1 MAFITADTR
10 SDIIEISVAMLN
22 QAPSAA
28 LLEDLVALSIS
39 GGDLNAVA
47 EHIATTEAFTSENP
61 SFQTARQFATEIFD
75 KITTGGVI
83 SSEARANVLDIAT
96 GYLNNG
102 MSKAGLVVEIVNVL
116 AAPGTL
122 GHPVYGDIAQS
133 FQNRAAAAEYFVV
146 DKELGDST
154 DAELAAAIATVTSD
168 AATLAAANQEAD
180 SSANAEV
187 LTSSVDVLTANKFAS
202 RPEYTPGGNDLVNTL
217 QDEDELT
224 GVGVNPTLN
233 VTLGSVNDAAEGAI
247 NPILN
252 GIETIN
258 VAITSGDVTLLG
270 LEEATGTKAINVTRI
285 TANQSNLTVDNIAES
300 VDTLT
305 VTNATR
311 GADIEFNFRDDA
323 EMELEDSL
331 AVGLNNVRLGN
342 LEITR
347 TGSAE
352 DQQDTINL
360 STAGAVAEV
369 ANFGTFS
376 DDDATTEQTLNM
388 MLGAITNDFDVVT
401 SDVTEVNLTAN
412 GETVINAL
420 NTDSAESLNI
430 EANATVEIDAQ
441 TTSSLAAIT
450 ITGSADVDLSA
461 VTGDAEGLAIDSTE
475 LAATGRLFAD
485 LSAVSASP
493 LTSVRTGA
501 GDDELES
508 SANFAGEIAVG
519 AGDNTV
525 DTAADFAATASVS
538 ALDGDNAVV
547 GGALK
552 AIGDAIAGL
561 ENDNEVDSA
570 ASITLGDGD
579 NSVEVSVMESAASWT
594 DGDTEDSNEDDTF
607 TRVGAQI
614 SAGDG
619 DNTVALNSMQENAV
633 IDLGD
638 GANSVNFA
646 IASED
651 GSTVMAGDSFTADE
665 IEGEDDADRERVNID
680 SADAAEDELGA
691 QVYLGDGGNTVTFED
706 VFETSS
712 DDENGITYIDDQGID
727 SLLLGEGALLSAG
740 SGADSLN
747 VDFINDVQVVA
758 NATEEDDDALIQ
770 GVEVINLTA
779 QKAGLA
785 GEDAAQEE
793 NTLIAATA
801 SVSLDVQRVDTELD
815 TINLVSLEDV
825 STVTTGL
832 GDSEEFSYD
841 VAGNATYFDLKN
853 LREGIEL
860 NLQAHEATGISG
872 EDDDPALTAQD
883 DSLADVFLTANLVDA
898 SGTDDTF
905 TLNIAGSNTFDLDLD
920 LSASDLPLGE
930 DRDGEDAYE
939 VENVVINLNTASHTF
954 FLNDFGNGFENDTTF
969 TVTGTAADTEIVLN
983 DLDANVITVEGDANV
998 TLDITDYDAK
1008 QLQLTTGAGSDH
1020 VHVLGASMFV
1030 AGSSVDLGAGEN
1042 TFGVVGLT
1050 GEDLTDVEALESF
1063 ADINVSGDMHRVEIF
1078 DEFLLEESA
1087 TLDLSGFSTD
1097 VSELYIGDID
1107 LAPVLRLPEE
1117 GEETATDLT
1126 IKGMSGDVQLESLDG
1141 LDLQS
1146 FNTGRLAVEDATSIT
1161 VFAGIQ
1167 HAMQEDGAGPYGE
1180 NSPAG
1185 EDTADVIFNL
1195 STVNAELTKLEVEAE
1210 DRIDVYISDND
1221 DSVDFAIDEVTLTGG
1236 DDADFELDDNIGTN
1250 VTVDTVTLNSAD
1262 DDVYFTMHNSTDTYY
1277 DFGEVNLTST
1287 GDDIVVH
1294 YDGTGPDSSGHVGST
1309 LLIDTLNLNSDEYS
1323 EIEINETTDSTV
1335 TIGDTSV
1342 IAGEYVQIYIGGDY
1356 LEDFNRNSEIT
1367 FGDITVEADGYTE
1380 MYVDYNVSS
1389 TLTFGDISV
1398 SGGEDSSYVDVE
1410 FDDNVNTDI
1419 TIASLDLDAEDDS
1432 SYLSV
1437 LDNRLVDREVIN
1449 SPEFLGEDAELELFP
1464 EDETLEDMK
1473 ITVTGDITLDSFDRA
1488 DLDIESNYDESVER
1502 DLIIDLQGGVSV
1514 TSTSNDADMAVG
1526 DNDGSTVNVEGQ
1538 ISVVSEDINSEAV
1551 LDIYDNDDAT
1561 IRFKD
1566 TVEVRG
1572 EYIDGED
1579 EVSGEDSDA
1588 YLYIVDNDS
1597 SSVRIDGKVTVSSDD
1612 DSEAYLENNYEGSI
1626 RLASGL
1632 EVSGYGSYVDIDDN
1646 DYSVL
1651 SINGI
1656 TVEATGEDST
1666 STLLVESNDDS
1677 RVTTGNVEIS
1687 AEGGTAEFDVVD
1699 NDVSL
1704 LTLGT
1709 LEITGAATSFYFEDN
1724 DDSATV
1730 IGNVTMETFLGE
1742 DGLGDEVADFYLHAA
1757 SGEDESIEVGSVTMK
1772 SSQDVY
1778 FYAADHDMTDGEDY
1792 DVSMGDLD
1800 LRAGTVELEVD
1811 GVMQWADS
1819 EIVES
1824 DLDVTL
1830 DEVAGTE
1837 TIRLQTNTE
1846 EGSVIDAFIDNTP
1859 DLYSVT
1865 MVGGDGEDTST
1876 LDVFGDQG
1884 SDLDGRF
1891 TIDLSDLVSSAEVRT
1906 VEDTADEVAYVD
1918 LDDVA
1923 TFADTVELDVHIGAS
1938 ALVEYNVDTQAS
1950 DALFTGS
1957 ASGYTSMGA
1966 RDLDP
1971 VAEVITIDGFEGT
1984 QGASIG
1990 GEDQNYNSRDD
2001 ISVTFEGGD
2010 SFVFTSLVGG
2020 SFSVSGPGTSSL
2032 ADMATRIG
2040 AQSVEITGNQLVIT
2054 GAADGSDITPVT
2066 SALKSAVQYTY
2077 DWIDDDEDTV
2087 TTVTN
2092 PSFRVFTEGEMVQD
2106 GLGLEEREVF
2116 TFTGE
2121 AIGEVV
2127 IGGFNPGQWNTVSP
2141 INSQITDRLDF
2152 SQFDSV
2158 NSLDDMIISI
2168 DDSGPVSNVII
2179 DFTDD
2184 TLGDVTLVGVGDYD
2198 NAVQLVE
2205 GSVLFG

>member
-83 SSEARANVLDIAT
+83 SSAARANVLDIAT

-116 AAPGTL
+116 ADPGTL

-202 RPEYTPGGNDLVNTL
+202 RPEYTPAGNDLVNTL

-285 TANQSNLTVDNIAES
+285 TANQSDLTVDNIAES

-323 EMELEDSL
+323 GMELEDSL
-331 AVGLNNVRLGN
+331 AVGLDNVRLGN
-342 LEITR
+342 LDITR

-369 ANFGTFS
+369 ANFATFS

-388 MLGAITNDFDVVT
+388 MLGAITNDFDAVT

-552 AIGDAIAGL
+552 AIGDTIAGL

-594 DGDTEDSNEDDTF
+594 DGDTEDFNEDDTF

-638 GANSVNFA
+638 GANSVAFA

-651 GSTVMAGDSFTADE
+651 GSTVMAGDSFTADT

-785 GEDAAQEE
+785 GEDAAQPE
-793 NTLIAATA
+793 NTLIQATA

-872 EDDDPALTAQD
+872 EDDEPVTPTAQD
-883 DSLADVFLTANLVDA
+883 DSLADVFLSANLVDA

-920 LSASDLPLGE
+920 LGASDLPLGE

-969 TVTGTAADTEIVLN
+969 TVTGTVADTEIVLN

-998 TLDITDYDAK
+998 TLDITGYDAK

-1020 VHVLGASMFV
+1020 VHVLGASMLV

-1050 GEDLTDVEALESF
+1050 GEDITDVEALESF
-1063 ADINVSGDMHRVEIF
+1063 ADINVSGEMHRVEIF
-1078 DEFLLEESA
+1078 DDFLLEESA

-1107 LAPVLRLPEE
+1107 NSGGA
-1117 GEETATDLT
+1117 ETVTDLT

-1141 LDLQS
+1141 LNLLN
-1146 FNTGRLAVEDATSIT
+1146 FYTGRLAVEDATSIT
-1161 VFAGIQ
+1161 VSAGMQ

-1180 NSPAG
+1180 NNPAD
-1185 EDTADVIFNL
+1185 EDSAEVDFNL
-1195 STVNAELTKLEVEAE
+1195 STVNAVLTKLEVAAE
-1210 DRIDVYISDND
+1210 NTIDVYISDND
-1221 DSVDFAIDEVTLTGG
+1221 DSVDFAIDEVLLTSFE
-1236 DDADFELDDNIGTN
+1236 DTDFEIDDNIGTK
-1250 VTVDTVTLNSAD
+1250 VTVDTVTLTSGD
-1262 DDVYFTMHNSTDTYY
+1262 DIDFTMHNSTDAYY

-1294 YDGTGPDSSGHVGST
+1294 YDESGVDGTGHVGST
-1309 LLIDTLNLNSDEYS
+1309 LLIDTLSLNSDQYS
-1323 EIEINETTDSTV
+1323 EIEINVTTDSTV
-1335 TIGDTSV
+1335 NIGDTSV
-1342 IAGEYVQIYIGGDY
+1342 IAGEYVEIYIGGDY

-1367 FGDITVEADGYTE
+1367 FGDLTVQAGSDYYAQ

-1410 FDDNVNTDI
+1410 VDDNVNTDI
-1419 TIASLDLDAEDDS
+1419 TIASLDLDAEDS
-1432 SYLSV
+1432 SNYLSV
-1437 LDNRLVDREVIN
+1437 LGNRLVEREVIN

-1464 EDETLEDMK
+1464 EDETLEDVK
-1473 ITVTGDITLDSFDRA
+1473 ITVTGDITLDSFDDA
-1488 DLDIESNYDESVER
+1488 DLDIDSNYDESVER

-1514 TSTSNDADMAVG
+1514 TSTDRSASMSVD

-1538 ISVVSEDINSEAV
+1538 ISVVSEDISSTAT
-1551 LDIYDNDDAT
+1551 LDMYDNEDAT

-1588 YLYIVDNDS
+1588 YLNIGDNYD

-1612 DSEAYLENNYEGSI
+1612 NSEAYLQNNDDGSI
-1626 RLASGL
+1626 RLAAGL
-1632 EVSGYGSYVDIDDN
+1632 EVSSGNDSDVLIVDQDFGITA
-1646 DYSVL
+1646 V
-1651 SINGI
+1651 NGI
-1656 TVEATGEDST
+1656 TVEATNEDSA
-1666 STLLVESNDDS
+1666 STLIVGGNDDS
-1677 RVTTGNVEIS
+1677 RVTTGNVAVS
-1687 AEGGTAEFDVVD
+1687 AERGLAG
-1699 NDVSL
+1699 L
-1704 LTLGT
+1704 LG
-1709 LEITGAATSFYFEDN
+1709 EDN
-1724 DDSATV
+1724 DDSMLTMGTVEMSGAETQFAYAGNDNSVSV
-1730 IGNVTMETFLGE
+1730 IGNVTMESSFGE
-1742 DGLGDEVADFYLHAA
+1742 DSMGDDDADFYL
-1757 SGEDESIEVGSVTMK
+1757 SSTGGEDESIEVGTVTMK
-1772 SSQDVY
+1772 ASDDVF
-1778 FYAADHDMTDGEDY
+1778 FYADDSNVIGEDDY
-1792 DVSMGDLD
+1792 DVTIGNLD
-1800 LRAGTVELEVD
+1800 LRAGTAEQEVD
-1811 GVMQWADS
+1811 GVSGWVDS
-1819 EIVES
+1819 PATES
-1824 DLDVTL
+1824 DVSLYANNI
-1830 DEVAGTE
+1830 AGTE
-1837 TIRLQTNTE
+1837 TIRTQTNE
-1846 EGSVIDAFIDNTP
+1846 ESGSHMDVYADNTP

-1865 MVGGDGEDTST
+1865 MVGGEDAATSS
-1876 LDVFGDQG
+1876 LRVFGEQG
-1884 SDLDGRF
+1884 SDEDGRF
-1891 TIDLSDLVSSAEVRT
+1891 TIDLSDLVSSAEVYT
-1906 VEDTADEVAYVD
+1906 VEDTDLEDSYAT

-1923 TFADTVELDVHIGAS
+1923 VFTDTVELDVHIGAS

-1950 DALFTGS
+1950 GALFTGS

-1971 VAEVITIDGFEGT
+1971 VEEVITIDGFEGT
-1984 QGASIG
+1984 EGGVIG

-2010 SFVFTSLVGG
+2010 SFVFTSTGG
-2020 SFSVSGPGTSSL
+2020 GAFSVTGPETTDF
-2032 ADMATRIG
+2032 AEMATRIG
-2040 AQSVEITGNQLVIT
+2040 AQSVAIVDNQLVIT

-2077 DWIDDDEDTV
+2077 DWFEDERDTV

-2092 PSFRVFTEGEMVQD
+2092 PSFRVSTEGEMVQD

-2141 INSQITDRLDF
+2141 INSQVTDRLDF

-2168 DDSGPVSNVII
+2168 DDSGPVSNVFI
-2179 DFTDD
+2179 DFTDE